1 MGVANDFSQL
11 LPVADWLR
19 AVTPTGGARLLNSQA
34 QLHGNGHLYPAT
46 AVIVTTFGGQFG
58 NKGGTATKVY
68 HKRAASYYTGIR
80 GCLLVVHVA
89 VCIFR
94 DTSLGKGT
102 PPATKT
108 AEGTSGATNQ
118 HDSLTSTKTRAV
130 ELPTSP
136 RTGPTVPRANP
147 GPPPPRGDIPKNLT
161 NGAEESGIGR
171 RSVAPGPLDVPGCG

>member
-1 MGVANDFSQL
+1 MLRRRVTPTKATNHGTFSIPCVGNKAVRLEHDGSMGVANDFSQL

-46 AVIVTTFGGQFG
+46 DVIVTTFGGQFG
-58 NKGGTATKVY
+58 NKGGTATNVY
-68 HKRAASYYTGIR
+68 HKRAASYTGIR

-102 PPATKT
+102 PLQLPKRQKAHL
-108 AEGTSGATNQ
+108 G
-118 HDSLTSTKTRAV
+118 LPISTI
-130 ELPTSP
+130 SS
-136 RTGPTVPRANP
+136 
-147 GPPPPRGDIPKNLT
+147 PPPTPAL
-161 NGAEESGIGR
+161 
-171 RSVAPGPLDVPGCG
+171 